1 MADIFLSY
9 AREDAERARRYAEA
23 FLEIG
28 WSVFWD
34 PQILPG
40 STWDE
45 VIEDEITQ
53 CKCVVVLWS
62 AVSVKKTWVKNEA
75 SHAEQRGVLVP
86 VAIDRIELPLAFR
99 HRQSAQLQDWKG
111 SSKDAGFA
119 QLLKAIA
126 RHVPK
131 PKRRD
136 TAVSSPPASSHRP
149 VGRTPPAPEERSRP
163 SQAVEVAWPLPDDS
177 LVGFVKIPA
186 GPFIMGSDRAKD
198 SFANDNELPA
208 HQVVLPDFFIG
219 RCQVTI
225 GQFKAY
231 VHDGGSWPAE
241 AKALHGADDQPV
253 RFVSWHEALGYCGW
267 LKARLKGSARTP
279 AELAELLKGHGG
291 RAPWHVSLPSEAE
304 WEKAARGPDGRIYPW
319 GDRYDPTRTNDA
331 DAKRTAPTPVGS
343 FPGGASPYGVLDMT
357 GNVCEWTRSHYK
369 PYPYVA
375 DDGRENLAVLDYT
388 ARTIRSSSWN
398 CSLWGARAA
407 AREYRKPNLA
417 LNWTGFRVV
426 LAPIQG

>member
-99 HRQSAQLQDWKG
+99 HRQSAQLQEWKG

-126 RHVPK
+126 RQILSFHIPGDFIDLEGAILNVADHNVQALSRCELALVPVEAVRK
-131 PKRRD
+131 LANEHPMIARAMWVDALVDSSIFREWVVNVGRRD
-136 TAVSSPPASSHRP
+136 A
-149 VGRTPPAPEERSRP
+149 RSRIAHLLCEL
-163 SQAVEVAWPLPDDS
+163 AVRLDDEPRDGSVFALPLTQEHIADATGLTSVHTNRTIQSLRREGLISLASGRLVIHDWNALRSIGDFSELYLHRELDRGAGRGLDLGCAYVDAGRLADLGALHPTWTHGS
-177 LVGFVKIPA
+177 LVQRSLSGVTRASWSGTGSRSWA
-186 GPFIMGSDRAKD
+186 GRP
-198 SFANDNELPA
+198 
-208 HQVVLPDFFIG
+208 
-219 RCQVTI
+219 
-225 GQFKAY
+225 
-231 VHDGGSWPAE
+231 
-241 AKALHGADDQPV
+241 
-253 RFVSWHEALGYCGW
+253 
-267 LKARLKGSARTP
+267 
-279 AELAELLKGHGG
+279 
-291 RAPWHVSLPSEAE
+291 PS
-304 WEKAARGPDGRIYPW
+304 
-319 GDRYDPTRTNDA
+319 
-331 DAKRTAPTPVGS
+331 
-343 FPGGASPYGVLDMT
+343 
-357 GNVCEWTRSHYK
+357 C
-369 PYPYVA
+369 
-375 DDGRENLAVLDYT
+375 
-388 ARTIRSSSWN
+388 
-398 CSLWGARAA
+398 C
-407 AREYRKPNLA
+407 
-417 LNWTGFRVV
+417 RV
-426 LAPIQG
+426 